1 MFPEELIKKGI
12 NLYDNTLTNELITEE
27 NLKVKL
33 FEKKNI
39 RDELINNKQTIKEQL
54 NKLEEEQK
62 EQKRREKK
70 FGKNLDAMNT
80 NKFKKRFN
88 NNNLSIKTKYMSTN
102 SNYASTQRNKGNKRL
117 KTVENKR
124 TIIL

>member
-1 MFPEELIKKGI
+1 MSLSLKKI
-12 NLYDNTLTNELITEE
+12 
-27 NLKVKL
+27 LKLNYLK
-33 FEKKNI
+33 KKNI